1 MNINLIAQD
10 IPLQTFIAWGEI
22 EDKKI
27 IKDLKSDDLNYIS
40 VSDRKLDYKTN
51 VKGKMNDWGNLSKK
65 NSIKN
70 FIFSIKDEIK
80 LVHTKNFVLKD
91 AWANLLKKDDEI
103 RGHNHR
109 GSIGAFCGII
119 YLSDHGPGT
128 FFKELN
134 FVLPEKMGRYVL
146 FHPLLF
152 HEVKKIENDI
162 ERLTIAFNCH
172 EVLEWE
178 EMKGIDIYEF

>member
-1 MNINLIAQD
+1 M
-10 IPLQTFIAWGEI
+10 
-22 EDKKI
+22 
-27 IKDLKSDDLNYIS
+27 
-40 VSDRKLDYKTN
+40 
-51 VKGKMNDWGNLSKK
+51 
-65 NSIKN
+65 
-70 FIFSIKDEIK
+70 
-80 LVHTKNFVLKD
+80 
-91 AWANLLKKDDEI
+91 KKDDKV

-119 YLSDHGPGT
+119 YLSDQGPGT

-134 FVLPEKMGRYVL
+134 FLLPEKTGRYVL

-178 EMKGIDIYEF
+178 KVEGTDIYEL